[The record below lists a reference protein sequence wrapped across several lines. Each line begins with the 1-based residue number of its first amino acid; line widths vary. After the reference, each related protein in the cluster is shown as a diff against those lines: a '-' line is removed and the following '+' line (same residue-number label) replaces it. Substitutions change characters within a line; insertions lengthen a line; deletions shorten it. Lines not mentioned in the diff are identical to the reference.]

1 VSGIA
6 DDPNLLT
13 RARGVNSILSAADN
27 AIGGGDTTTALTS
40 GDNEGAKALAEA
52 MLNSRT
58 FAAAGDL
65 PEITLSIPE
74 YATRILSNQA
84 LRAAANGDDL
94 QFREDV
100 VGELSFRI
108 EGISGVNID
117 EELSNLI
124 LFQNA
129 FTASARVISASQ
141 ELLDELVNIVR

>member
-1 VSGIA
+1 M
-6 DDPNLLT
+6 
-13 RARGVNSILSAADN
+13 GV
-27 AIGGGDTTTALTS
+27 GGGEITTALTA
-40 GDNEGAKALAEA
+40 GDNDGAKILAEA
-52 MLNSRT
+52 MLADVT
-58 FAAAGDL
+58 FSAAGDL
-65 PEITLSIPE
+65 PEITLSLPE

-94 QFREDV
+94 AFREDV